1 MVISKRVKIA
11 RFPHATGSP
20 STHSCL
26 VPHPFVVIE
35 NVVEE
40 SLAYSPLL
48 KRNMRVMAQFLPIVY
63 RTMRWFGLKS
73 RWHFTV
79 TQALCSKVLVSQA
92 FWKVRV
98 YIYNIYIQCSWHNL
112 SSNSLPRA
120 NQSSSERSECLREL
134 HPWHPLAICTTQ
146 SSNLGQSITL
156 VSIMRSFQWPPK
168 QAGNCQQLRGCT
180 LRPTK
185 LRGRSAVNEHLP

>member
-1 MVISKRVKIA
+1 M
-11 RFPHATGSP
+11 
-20 STHSCL
+20 
-26 VPHPFVVIE
+26 
-35 NVVEE
+35 
-40 SLAYSPLL
+40 
-48 KRNMRVMAQFLPIVY
+48 
-63 RTMRWFGLKS
+63 WLKS
-73 RWHFTV
+73 PRVQPSAEAEHEGNGTV
-79 TQALCSKVLVSQA
+79 LANYLQNNEVIWLKVKMALYSKAGTFFENTGFPGILEGQGI
-92 FWKVRV
+92 
-98 YIYNIYIQCSWHNL
+98 YICVCIIIIYIQCSWHNL

-156 VSIMRSFQWPPK
+156 VSIMRSFQWAPK

-185 LRGRSAVNEHLP
+185 LRGRSAVNEHPP

>member
-1 MVISKRVKIA
+1 MVTSKRVKIA
-11 RFPHATGSP
+11 RFPHATCSP

-48 KRNMRVMAQFLPIVY
+48 KRNMRVMAKFLPIVY

-98 YIYNIYIQCSWHNL
+98 YIYIILLIFTFNAPDIIFPATPFQGQNKVQVKDL
-112 SSNSLPRA
+112 SA
-120 NQSSSERSECLREL
+120 
-134 HPWHPLAICTTQ
+134 W
-146 SSNLGQSITL
+146 
-156 VSIMRSFQWPPK
+156 
-168 QAGNCQQLRGCT
+168 GNCTLGIPWLSVLLNHPTWVSPLHWSLSCGVSNGPPNRPATASNWEDAPSDQL
-180 LRPTK
+180 
-185 LRGRSAVNEHLP
+185 N